1 MEKTQKLVLTDTRKI
16 EKIHFKYPDLTGP
29 DTENKIKEYYQKLL
43 ELKDLLHEY
52 RTKVVELEKEVSR
65 KDQEFREIT
74 SNCTIEF
81 ATYEKDYRT
90 VTSNLFIAGQGNDIL
105 GSYGN

>member
-1 MEKTQKLVLTDTRKI
+1 MENTQKLVLTDTRKI
-16 EKIHFKYPDLTGP
+16 KRICFKYPDLIGP
-29 DTENKIKEYYQKLL
+29 DTENRIKESYQKLL

-52 RTKVVELEKEVSR
+52 RTKVIELEKEVSK

-74 SNCTIEF
+74 ATCTIEF
-81 ATYEKDYRT
+81 ATYEKEYRT